1 MCMITLC
8 KVVQMRET
16 VSTALHSTLLLYLD
30 KVMLETAC
38 VRVRVCVRVS
48 VDARWRVAR
57 GARACI
63 WYARS
68 LFPTRVREPESVLA
82 GSSACLLARV
92 ERMEELMDKN
102 REGGW
107 GRCGY
112 AYVLVAWQFLLLLV
126 AICISI
132 TFLNLQKKLFLSP
145 CPVIRRFFHSWSAP
159 SSRCVPRP

>member
-1 MCMITLC
+1 MITLC

-48 VDARWRVAR
+48 VDARWRVGAR

-63 WYARS
+63 WHARS

-82 GSSACLLARV
+82 GSSVCLLARV
-92 ERMEELMDKN
+92 ERMEELEDL
-102 REGGW
+102 RES
-107 GRCGY
+107 
-112 AYVLVAWQFLLLLV
+112 AAEKE
-126 AICISI
+126 
-132 TFLNLQKKLFLSP
+132 KKGE
-145 CPVIRRFFHSWSAP
+145 
-159 SSRCVPRP
+159 